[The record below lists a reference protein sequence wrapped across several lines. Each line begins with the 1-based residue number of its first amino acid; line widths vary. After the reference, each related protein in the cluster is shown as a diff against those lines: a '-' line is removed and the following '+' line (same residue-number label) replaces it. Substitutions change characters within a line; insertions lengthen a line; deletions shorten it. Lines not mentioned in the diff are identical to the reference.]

1 LTLFSYSSI
10 RQGHAAEDIKNAV
23 LEKRAGIEDAV
34 AVTDEDL
41 AGVQTAL
48 GQLQLASTSTE
59 AVEQAGQAVQDGHPD
74 ENAIKQ
80 LEGERIALQA
90 TRKILEELLPKT
102 EEQAVNGAASLPQQG
117 VQLTFG
123 DIRLPPGKP

>member
-10 RQGHAAEDIKNAV
+10 RQGHATEDIKNAV

-34 AVTDEDL
+34 AVADEDL

-48 GQLQLASTSTE
+48 GQLQLASASAE
-59 AVEQAGQAVQDGHPD
+59 AVEQAEQAVQGGRLD

-90 TRKILEELLPKT
+90 TRRILEELLPKT
-102 EEQAVNGAASLPQQG
+102 EERAVNGAASQPEQS
-117 VQLTFG
+117 VQVTFG
-123 DIRLPPGKP
+123 DIHLPPGKP